1 MRRLHLKISAKY
13 ASGICLFP
21 ASADVLARGRE
32 KELLNKPFR
41 PQKKKN
47 PPSFLRPL
55 LLSNR
60 AIIRDQQLRTSL
72 VVCSDGI
79 PVDLEVNTSST

>member
-32 KELLNKPFR
+32 KELLNKPVR
-41 PQKKKN
+41 PPEKKS
-47 PPSFLRPL
+47 SFLP
-55 LLSNR
+55 SPTT
-60 AIIRDQQLRTSL
+60 A
-72 VVCSDGI
+72 
-79 PVDLEVNTSST
+79 E